1 MIQVYW
7 SQHSPNII
15 CLDYSAPVITW
26 DEYHTAIQEA
36 YALAQTHPETVYFL
50 HNPRYTSMPDGNP
63 FPELQR
69 AMENAPRNTGGIL
82 MVITNVFARRMM
94 ELMLKIANT
103 DSGYYFIASE
113 EEAYSLLEELKQR
126 V

>member
-1 MIQVYW
+1 W
-7 SQHSPNII
+7 SNEAPNVV
-15 CLDYSAPVITW
+15 CLDYSAPVETW
-26 DEYHTAIQEA
+26 EEYHAAMQKA
-36 YALAQTHPETVYFL
+36 YDLAQAHPQTVYFL
-50 HNPRYTSMPDGNP
+50 HNPRHTAMPDGNP

-69 AMENAPRNTGGIL
+69 AMQNAPRNTGAIL

-94 ELMLKIANT
+94 ELMLKIANA

-113 EEAYSLLEELKQR
+113 DDAYALLEELKQR